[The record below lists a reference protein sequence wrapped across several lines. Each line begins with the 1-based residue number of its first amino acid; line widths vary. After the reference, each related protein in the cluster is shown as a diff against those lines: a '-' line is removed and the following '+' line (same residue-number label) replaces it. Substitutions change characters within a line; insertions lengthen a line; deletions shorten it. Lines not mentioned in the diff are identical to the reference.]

1 MSKVFY
7 YVHSDSVGIRLKK
20 SALGVLNSIICIT
33 LEGESNMRREVVEM
47 FLNNKIFE
55 IFSKYIG

>member
-33 LEGESNMRREVVEM
+33 LEGESDMRREVVEM